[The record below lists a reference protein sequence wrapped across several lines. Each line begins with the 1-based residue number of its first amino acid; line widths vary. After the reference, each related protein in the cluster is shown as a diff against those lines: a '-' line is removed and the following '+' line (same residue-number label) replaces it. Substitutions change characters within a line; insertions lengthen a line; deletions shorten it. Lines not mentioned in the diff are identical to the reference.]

1 MAEIFPV
8 AHIYTEFH
16 SKFGIPRQ
24 SGLAGTSGKIVFCP
38 EFRSADAVRGL
49 EGYSHLWLIWEFSEN
64 KEKKPSLTVRP
75 PRLGGNVRMGVFAT
89 RSPFRPNNLGLSSV
103 EIEKIDYDCKD
114 APVIYVK
121 GADILDGTPVFD
133 IKPYLPFA
141 DSHPLAKSGFSGEVM
156 GNNLDVI
163 FENDSEKNVK
173 PEHIK
178 NLREI
183 LSEDPR
189 PHYHDDPER
198 VYSFEFSEYKIKF
211 RVENTTLKVIEIS
224 DF

>member
-1 MAEIFPV
+1 
-8 AHIYTEFH
+8 
-16 SKFGIPRQ
+16 
-24 SGLAGTSGKIVFCP
+24 
-38 EFRSADAVRGL
+38 
-49 EGYSHLWLIWEFSEN
+49 
-64 KEKKPSLTVRP
+64 
-75 PRLGGNVRMGVFAT
+75 
-89 RSPFRPNNLGLSSV
+89 
-103 EIEKIDYDCKD
+103 
-114 APVIYVK
+114 
-121 GADILDGTPVFD
+121 
-133 IKPYLPFA
+133 
-141 DSHPLAKSGFSGEVM
+141 M